1 MPVVKI
7 DDLKKE
13 YIMGT
18 ISVAALNGVSLTI
31 EKGEFVSILGPSGSG
46 ISTLMNLLGC
56 RDTPTS
62 GKIEIGGVEISKM
75 SSCELAHIRNKKIGF
90 IFQSFNLLPNVTAI
104 ANVTLPL
111 LYNSAFPKDKRK
123 AKAAELLKTVGLENR
138 IMHKPNELSGG
149 QRQRVAIARA
159 LINEPEIILAD
170 EPTGNIDSKSG
181 MEIMALLQ
189 NLNQKGITIILVTHD
204 ENIAQH
210 TDKIIYIKDGK
221 ILQTDIVTNKKF
233 ADDEIAQQEGT
244 IGQLV
249 NSQ

>member
-31 EKGEFVSILGPSGSG
+31 EKGEFVSIMGPSGSG
-46 ISTLMNLLGC
+46 KSTLMNLLGC
-56 RDTPTS
+56 LDTPTS

-75 SSCELAHIRNKKIGF
+75 SGTELALIRNKKIGF

-123 AKAAELLKTVGLENR
+123 ERAIELLKTVGLEHR
-138 IMHKPNELSGG
+138 ITHKPNELSGG

-170 EPTGNIDSKSG
+170 EPTGNIDSRSG
-181 MEIMALLQ
+181 MEIIALLQ

-204 ENIAQH
+204 ENIAHH

-221 ILQTDIVTNKKF
+221 ILQTDTVTNKKF
-233 ADDEIAQQEGT
+233 ASDEIAQQEW
-244 IGQLV
+244 
-249 NSQ
+249 NKKE